1 MTILAR
7 QPLHLALLLVLGAGV
22 AGLVCAFPDTVSGS
36 FLGLGA
42 GGWLWIAVVVAVL
55 HQAYVAFA
63 WRSELH
69 LGLWTRW
76 FGNAAFARYKAG
88 FTVLFLAR
96 PLSVLA
102 VAVANRATL
111 PIPAPVAW
119 VLGGACLLPPVYLGV
134 SIRRY
139 FTLDRAYGADH
150 FDPAYRG
157 RPLVRLGIFRWTPD
171 AMYVFGF
178 LVLWAIALLFRS
190 QGALVAAGFQHAAI
204 WAHAFCTERPDL
216 RRIHGPA

>member
-7 QPLHLALLLVLGAGV
+7 QPLHLVLLLGLGAGV
-22 AGLVCAFPDTVSGS
+22 AGLVHAFPDT

-42 GGWLWIAVVVAVL
+42 GGWLWIAVAVAVL

-76 FGNAAFARYKAG
+76 FGDAAFARYKAG

-96 PLSVLA
+96 PLFVLA
-102 VAVANRATL
+102 LAVANRGTL
-111 PIPAPVAW
+111 AIPTTVAW
-119 VLGGACLLPPVYLGV
+119 IVGGACLLPPVYLGV

-139 FTLDRAYGADH
+139 FPLDRAYGADH
-150 FDPAYRG
+150 FDAAYRG
-157 RPLVRLGIFRWTPD
+157 RPLVRRGIFRWTPD

-190 QGALVAAGFQHAAI
+190 QGALVAAAFQHAAI